1 MTRSPS
7 GKKPIS
13 GVMLSVFVRLR
24 DAARVCPL
32 RKNMRAKVKSITI
45 SVFGWTRSQI
55 AMLARK
61 KFNQMNVSLWIG
73 FAGVNTHDSVFDTLL
88 ESG

>member
-1 MTRSPS
+1 M
-7 GKKPIS
+7 K
-13 GVMLSVFVRLR
+13 
-24 DAARVCPL
+24 
-32 RKNMRAKVKSITI
+32 AKVKSNTI
-45 SVFGWTRSQI
+45 SVSGWTRSQI

-73 FAGVNTHDSVFDTLL
+73 FAGVNTHDSVFDILL